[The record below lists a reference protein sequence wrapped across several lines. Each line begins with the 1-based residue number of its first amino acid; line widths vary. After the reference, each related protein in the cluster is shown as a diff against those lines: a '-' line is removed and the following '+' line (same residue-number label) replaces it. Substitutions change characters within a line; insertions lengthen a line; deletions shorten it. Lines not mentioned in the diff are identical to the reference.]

1 MNIIDRIE
9 ISYFRSVYKIDVG
22 DVNHLNI
29 ISGSNDVGKS
39 NILKAL
45 NLYFDGFTDWSKEV
59 LFEDDVNKKRLEEVR
74 SESIK
79 GKQIIW
85 IAITFDVPNS
95 YDGSLPEK
103 IRVKKKWDRYNNEKL
118 ETNLKTKEK
127 HDDLPSTIQVARRF
141 LSHFMNRIEFEY
153 IPAVREE
160 SFKIHI
166 IKKLQDYIL
175 DDQSGSEE
183 ISEAVTNLENKI
195 DPKIGKLRDDFE
207 RITGIDAT
215 VSPPA
220 SITSMFKSFNVSTGT
235 NMGHE
240 IPLGNR
246 GDGIQSQ
253 YLISV
258 LRHIYSDRNIYP
270 IWAFEEPEN
279 SLEYSRV
286 KQLADDLEKD
296 SKNAQIFATTHS
308 PALVNVKSELANIF
322 RVYKDQQDSSSIE
335 KISPSEK
342 QEELE
347 KDIGIDRMKK
357 DVYEDY
363 KEKVERIENMESK
376 IEKFR
381 KENRHRVLVEG
392 KSDKMILEIAYA
404 KIYDEEPEFE
414 ISAANPGPGG
424 GASMLSKFVEAT
436 LPTDNFTTI
445 AVFDRDSAGISRFQD
460 LSDNFDLMRDMSDV
474 KVHSN
479 GSSYA
484 LLLPQPEFRKDDRVC
499 IEKMFEDHVLLKTDE
514 NGRGLNINE
523 SEPKGVAMTDDRF
536 IHASDIEINGRTL
549 GEILEQTDSLGSG
562 DVSVEGGKTVF
573 AENIV
578 PSLDAGEFEEF
589 EELFERI
596 HEILDG

>member
-9 ISYFRSVYKIDVG
+9 ISYFRSVYKVDIG
-22 DVNHLNI
+22 NVNHLNI

-45 NLYFDGFTDWSKEV
+45 NLYFDGFTDWGKEI
-59 LFEDDVNKKRLEEVR
+59 LFEEDINKRRLDEVR

-95 YDGSLPEK
+95 YEGSLPDSV
-103 IRVKKKWDRYNNEKL
+103 RVKKKWDRYNNETT
-118 ETNLKTKEK
+118 ETNLETKEK

-175 DDQSGSEE
+175 GDQSGSEE
-183 ISEAVTNLENKI
+183 ISQAVIKLEEKI
-195 DPKIGKLRDDFE
+195 DPKIEKLRKDFE

-235 NMGHE
+235 EMGHE

-258 LRHIYSDRNIYP
+258 LRHIYSGKNIYP

-286 KQLADDLEKD
+286 KRLADDLTEDCKT
-296 SKNAQIFATTHS
+296 AQIFATTHS
-308 PALVNVKSELANIF
+308 PALVNIQSDSANVF
-322 RVYKDQQDSSSIE
+322 RVYKDLDDSSSIE
-335 KISPSEK
+335 RKMPSSGSK
-342 QEELE
+342 SLEE
-347 KDIGIDRMKK
+347 DIGIDRIKK
-357 DVYEDY
+357 DLYEDY
-363 KEKVERIENMESK
+363 SRKLNKIEEMESK

-381 KENRHRVLVEG
+381 KNNRNRVLVEG
-392 KSDKMILEIAYA
+392 KNDKKILREAYVNL
-404 KIYDEEPEFE
+404 YGEEPEFE
-414 ISAANPGPGG
+414 INAANPGSGG

-436 LPTDNFTTI
+436 LPTDNFLTI
-445 AVFDRDSAGISRFQD
+445 AVFDRDSTGVGHFED
-460 LSDNFDLMRDMSDV
+460 LSDNFEFVEGMSDV
-474 KVHSN
+474 KIHSN

-484 LLLPQPEFRKDDRVC
+484 LLLPQPDFREENKVC
-499 IEKMFEDHVLLKTDE
+499 IEKMFTDDVLSMKDED
-514 NGRGLNINE
+514 GRGLNVKE
-523 SEPKGVAMTDDRF
+523 AEPKGIAMSDDRF
-536 IHASDIEINGRTL
+536 IDASDVEINGSTL
-549 GEILEQTDSLGSG
+549 SELLEQSDSLASG
-562 DVSVEGGKTVF
+562 DVSIEGGKNIF
-573 AENIV
+573 ADKIV
-578 PSLDAGEFEEF
+578 PSLSSSEFVEFED
-589 EELFERI
+589 LFERI
-596 HEILDG
+596 HDILGD